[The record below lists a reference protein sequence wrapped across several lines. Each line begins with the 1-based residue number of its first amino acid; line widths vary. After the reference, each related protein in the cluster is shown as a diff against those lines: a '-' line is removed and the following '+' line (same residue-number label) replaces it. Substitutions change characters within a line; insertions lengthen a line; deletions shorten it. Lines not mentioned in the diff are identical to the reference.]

1 MNVPFDY
8 SIDESFNT
16 DYDKAPYAKNT
27 AELTE
32 RWRKQIKLSALSSLT
47 ERLRVQENKNK
58 GLEGQS
64 EKDTLDALKSANE
77 LMADNGEKIKTL
89 TPRIVI
95 ELNRL

>member
-1 MNVPFDY
+1 MFDY

-16 DYDKAPYAKNT
+16 DYDKAPYAKKIQLN
-27 AELTE
+27 LL
-32 RWRKQIKLSALSSLT
+32 KDGQIKLSALSSLT
-47 ERLRVQENKNK
+47 ERLKFKKKNK

-64 EKDTLDALKSANE
+64 EKILDALKSANE

>member
-1 MNVPFDY
+1 
-8 SIDESFNT
+8 
-16 DYDKAPYAKNT
+16 
-27 AELTE
+27 
-32 RWRKQIKLSALSSLT
+32 LT
-47 ERLRVQENKNK
+47 ERLRVQENKTK
-58 GLEGQS
+58 SLEGQS